1 MELKQ
6 TLDKKRFGRTR
17 VLSNGRY
24 DYERTR
30 IERYKPDFTDGIFL
44 FNSFMSGFAGVMAFL
59 NRPIYYDSQVYMEIK
74 IYAKTKKGSH
84 EINVD
89 RASSFASGVV
99 YVFDSLT
106 IDGKHRD
113 LKMLCRK
120 IHQAGSV
127 ILVDNTFATFLHIKP
142 WEDGA
147 DYTLES
153 FTKYVTGHLD
163 YMSGCLV
170 LRNLNE
176 QKFDEWCVNC
186 GLHASV
192 ETEHMVYI
200 GLQTFRLRLQKIEE
214 NSAFICKFL
223 DENKV
228 KYFYPK
234 IGGVIWILV
243 GNPYKVVELFK
254 TIQPSD
260 TFGLNYSTWTI
271 YEDKSIFLRL
281 SVGIEDNMEKV
292 IEDLKWLNAKK
303 IF

>member
-1 MELKQ
+1 MI
-6 TLDKKRFGRTR
+6 LDNERFNGMRC
-17 VLSNGRY
+17 LSKGHE

-30 IERYKPDFTDGIFL
+30 ISRYRPDFTSGVFL
-44 FNSFMSGFAGVMAFL
+44 FNSFMSGFAGVVSFL
-59 NRPIYYDSQVYMEIK
+59 NVPIFYDKQAYMEIK
-74 IYAKTKKGSH
+74 IYAKTRKESH
-84 EINVD
+84 EVD
-89 RASSFASGVV
+89 IDKISSFVSGVV
-99 YVFDSLT
+99 YVFDSVT
-106 IDGKHRD
+106 IGGKRRD
-113 LKMLCRK
+113 LKWLCMK
-120 IHQAGSV
+120 IHEAGSV
-127 ILVDNTFATFLHIKP
+127 VLIDNTFATFLHIKP

-234 IGGVIWILV
+234 VGGVIWILV
-243 GNPYKVVELFK
+243 GKPYKVVELFK